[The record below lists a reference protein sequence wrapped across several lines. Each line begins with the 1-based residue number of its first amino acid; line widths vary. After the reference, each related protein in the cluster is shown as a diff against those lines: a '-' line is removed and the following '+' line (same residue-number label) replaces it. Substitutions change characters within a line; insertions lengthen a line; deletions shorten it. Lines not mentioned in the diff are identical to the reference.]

1 MDYKDLNEHFKKIT
15 ELVPTIVCIG
25 RTVKGEG
32 LMMMNSKAEGNQQ
45 REEDIS
51 ACVAA
56 MMQAN
61 EQVRNIM
68 LASVC
73 YFMQNNPDY
82 QQKMTDAIKLMQ
94 VSQWN

>member
-1 MDYKDLNEHFKKIT
+1 MEIKDLDKTFKDIT
-15 ELVPTIVCIG
+15 TVVPTIFCLG
-25 RTVKGEG
+25 RTANGDG
-32 LMMMNSKAEGNQQ
+32 LMMMNSNEEGNQQ

-51 ACVAA
+51 ACVAS

-61 EQVRNIM
+61 EQVRNMM

-73 YFMQNNPDY
+73 YFMQRNPDY

-94 VSQWN
+94 VSKWN